1 MAARDATLR
10 MHCIRNDVESVQL
23 MITPW
28 DEIKTVFDRA
38 AAEIGDVPIVVANDG
53 DVSALAGAMGM
64 NVGSIMGMAMGTI
77 DEALEMN
84 KQIQKMEVDVLTAMT
99 GI

>member
-1 MAARDATLR
+1 
-10 MHCIRNDVESVQL
+10 

-28 DEIKTVFDRA
+28 DEVKTVFDRA

-64 NVGSIMGMAMGTI
+64 NVGSSMGMAMGTI